1 MFPYNLAFRY
11 TPTILERILDQI
23 SPERYDESINPDRF
37 NLTQMVAH
45 LADAELIFLD
55 RCVMGVEKPG
65 TVVEPF
71 DEGQRAVEKNYA
83 EKDLRHELAVFANRR
98 RETVAYLESLN
109 EDQLSGYYSHPVLGD
124 MTIPRHIAFL
134 TGHDLYH
141 IEQTTEYLTRLNE
154 LVP

>member
-109 EDQLSGYYSHPVLGD
+109 EDQLSGYYSHPVLGE

-141 IEQTTEYLTRLNE
+141 IEQATEYLTRLNE